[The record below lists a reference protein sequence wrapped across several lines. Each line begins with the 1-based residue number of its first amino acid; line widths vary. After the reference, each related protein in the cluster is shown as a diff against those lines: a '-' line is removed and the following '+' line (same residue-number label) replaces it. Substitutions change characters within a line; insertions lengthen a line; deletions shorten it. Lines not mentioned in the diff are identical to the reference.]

1 MGFIVIVLWNFSFY
15 SRLLLRHSWVSP
27 GKNIVPEAHSFRNKV
42 QTHWEGYGFYVLLM
56 SSYFTFRI
64 CVKMCFNKSENFW
77 GNFQY
82 TQYISLSQRYF
93 FPHASLPFTL
103 VSTSQL
109 IRGTIFFLSVI
120 SKAEAHCIV
129 RDQNQN
135 LLQLLRKS
143 VIVL

>member
-27 GKNIVPEAHSFRNKV
+27 GKKILYLKHIHLETKYKHIGKDMAFMFYWWTAILLLESVLKCVLINQKILEGIFSIPNIF
-42 QTHWEGYGFYVLLM
+42 HWV
-56 SSYFTFRI
+56 
-64 CVKMCFNKSENFW
+64 
-77 GNFQY
+77 
-82 TQYISLSQRYF
+82 RYF
-93 FPHASLPFTL
+93 FPHALLPFTL

-143 VIVL
+143 VIVF